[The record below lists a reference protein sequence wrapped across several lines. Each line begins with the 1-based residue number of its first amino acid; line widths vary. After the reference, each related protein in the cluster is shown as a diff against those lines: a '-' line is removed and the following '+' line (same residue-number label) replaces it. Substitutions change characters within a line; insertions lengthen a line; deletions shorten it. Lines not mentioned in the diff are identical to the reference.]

1 MILQRLA
8 TSIRKQDWVTV
19 AIETLIVVLGVF
31 LGIQLGNWNAARASH
46 QLGED
51 YVERLT
57 EDLRRD
63 RYGARHIADYYR
75 EVMVAVI
82 ETDRLLSTENPDPR
96 ELVINAYRATEI
108 AQWPQSRSTWEQI
121 VSSGHLGLLPQG
133 STMDALNLYFG
144 YNQSQASYLVM
155 ENSEYRKTARS
166 VIPIQIQEEIRA
178 GCSDVLDEVGTPTG
192 FADPCVV
199 NVPPEAFASAAQLL
213 KSDIRIRETLG
224 YQYSE
229 LSTALNNLTATVD
242 YIDGALEALA
252 DEDGLQ

>member
-8 TSIRKQDWVTV
+8 TSIRKQDWFTV
-19 AIETLIVVLGVF
+19 LIETLIVVLGVY

-63 RYGARHIADYYR
+63 RYGAQLIADYYG

-82 ETDRLLSTENPDPR
+82 ETDRLLSMDNPDPK
-96 ELVINAYRATEI
+96 ELVINAYRGTEI

-133 STMDALNLYFG
+133 ADMDALNLYFG

-155 ENSEYRKTARS
+155 ENSDYRKIARS
-166 VIPIQIQEEIRA
+166 VIPVQIQQEIRA
-178 GCSDVLDEVGTPTG
+178 GCSDVLDELGAPTG

-199 NVPPEAFASAAQLL
+199 NVPPEVFESAAQLL
-213 KSDIRIRETLG
+213 KSDTRIRETLS

-242 YIDGALEALA
+242 YIDSALEALS
-252 DEDGLQ
+252 DEDTP